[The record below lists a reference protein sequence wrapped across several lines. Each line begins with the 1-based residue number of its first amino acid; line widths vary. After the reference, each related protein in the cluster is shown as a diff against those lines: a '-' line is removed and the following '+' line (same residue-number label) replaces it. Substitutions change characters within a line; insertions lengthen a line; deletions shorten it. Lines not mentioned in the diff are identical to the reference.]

1 VPTRILPWEIRK
13 KPKLT
18 RMQNSTTRLQ
28 LKKCDL
34 GEACLVPMEAMEE
47 WVQQRTD
54 TSFQEYRWAMRDFKA
69 RDQRVALV
77 QENFSLACVRDDIST
92 TGGFS
97 QRAMRAR
104 EALEEMNC

>member
-1 VPTRILPWEIRK
+1 
-13 KPKLT
+13 
-18 RMQNSTTRLQ
+18 
-28 LKKCDL
+28 
-34 GEACLVPMEAMEE
+34 LVPMEAMEE